1 MKPRTTAIQRRL
13 ADPAWQPF
21 LTTPPYPDY
30 TSGGN
35 GVTGSTTGILK
46 LYFGKD
52 DVPFTVTSTS
62 KEAKEKT
69 RNYKSFSEYAKD
81 MVDVR
86 IYQGLHF
93 RFADEASRE
102 QGEKV
107 APKSS
112 RTSVP
117 RSDLARCPPVRA
129 HLTAWSGLLTE
140 AASWC

>member
-1 MKPRTTAIQRRL
+1 M
-13 ADPAWQPF
+13 
-21 LTTPPYPDY
+21 
-30 TSGGN
+30 
-35 GVTGSTTGILK
+35 GILK

-52 DVPFTVTSTS
+52 DVPFTVTSPS

-107 APKSS
+107 ADVVFKNVGAPK
-112 RTSVP
+112 
-117 RSDLARCPPVRA
+117 
-129 HLTAWSGLLTE
+129 
-140 AASWC
+140 